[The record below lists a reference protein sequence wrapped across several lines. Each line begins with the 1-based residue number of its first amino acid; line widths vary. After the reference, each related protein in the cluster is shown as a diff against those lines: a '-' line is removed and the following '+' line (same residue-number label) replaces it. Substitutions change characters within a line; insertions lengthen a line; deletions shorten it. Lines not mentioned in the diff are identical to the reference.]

1 MCRWNDWGK
10 PCICVQQVKLFGKRC
25 GGEGGRGERRII
37 ACGIQCA
44 GAIWGKVSLSSSKTR
59 ILQLSLWS
67 SPAALQCT
75 EAPHTLVELLLYYC
89 WVIPSPPRCALD
101 LARARNTYARGHSL
115 TLMHTHTHTLSRSL
129 SLSHA
134 HTHSLSVSLSHA
146 LARTDF
152 PAAFLVVPICEQLRC
167 STEWRQRPRQRNF
180 FFHFDTKCE
189 KELREIKYWSRSPEA
204 CSQNNNCLEMFLVG
218 SCRRLKFFFSFEW
231 KWSAPFPGLPVSN
244 GLKLKLKFWKKKIKL
259 KQKIKNS
266 VGEIDRKKNCEREQK
281 EVFSVNSGFRFPWDG
296 QVWSDRSWAF
306 DGLFG
311 RTLSRGKSASVHGR
325 PDNQARWSVGNAAAA
340 ATALISDPTIFK
352 AWSNFGWKVFFFCC
366 SKNRFDYV
374 YPCPWSHRQFPKRS
388 FRIPKKQLK
397 TNITGKKTFCF
408 VFRFGFWNRNW
419 NGNLVNVGTFL
430 GGNRCW
436 DWNPIFPRAC
446 LNPRTCFSKNY
457 GPVI

>member
-266 VGEIDRKKNCEREQK
+266 VGEVDRKKNCEREQK

-296 QVWSDRSWAF
+296 QVWSDRSWALRLMDF
-306 DGLFG
+306 LAEHYREAKVHQSTVGRTIRLVEVSAMLLLLPRPSSQILRFSKLEAILAEKFFFFAAAKIDSIMFILVLGHIVNFRKGLFEF
-311 RTLSRGKSASVHGR
+311 R
-325 PDNQARWSVGNAAAA
+325 
-340 ATALISDPTIFK
+340 
-352 AWSNFGWKVFFFCC
+352 
-366 SKNRFDYV
+366 KN
-374 YPCPWSHRQFPKRS
+374 S
-388 FRIPKKQLK
+388 
-397 TNITGKKTFCF
+397 
-408 VFRFGFWNRNW
+408 
-419 NGNLVNVGTFL
+419 
-430 GGNRCW
+430 
-436 DWNPIFPRAC
+436 
-446 LNPRTCFSKNY
+446 
-457 GPVI
+457 

>member
-266 VGEIDRKKNCEREQK
+266 VGEIDRKKIVNENKKRCFRWIPDSDFLETAKFEVIVRGRCVWWTFWQNTIERQK
-281 EVFSVNSGFRFPWDG
+281 CISPRSAGQSGSLKCRQCCCCCHGPHL
-296 QVWSDRSWAF
+296 RSYDFQSLKQFW
-306 DGLFG
+306 L
-311 RTLSRGKSASVHGR
+311 KS
-325 PDNQARWSVGNAAAA
+325 
-340 ATALISDPTIFK
+340 
-352 AWSNFGWKVFFFCC
+352 FFFLLQQ
-366 SKNRFDYV
+366 K
-374 YPCPWSHRQFPKRS
+374 
-388 FRIPKKQLK
+388 
-397 TNITGKKTFCF
+397 
-408 VFRFGFWNRNW
+408 
-419 NGNLVNVGTFL
+419 
-430 GGNRCW
+430 
-436 DWNPIFPRAC
+436 
-446 LNPRTCFSKNY
+446 
-457 GPVI
+457 

>member
-59 ILQLSLWS
+59 ILQLSLWP

-115 TLMHTHTHTLSRSL
+115 THTHTHTLSFGLALFHMHTHTL
-129 SLSHA
+129 SLSFF
-134 HTHSLSVSLSHA
+134 HTRSHA
-146 LARTDF
+146 PISQQHFWWCLSANSY
-152 PAAFLVVPICEQLRC
+152 VV
-167 STEWRQRPRQRNF
+167 RPSGGSDRGSAIF

-266 VGEIDRKKNCEREQK
+266 VGEVDRKKIVNENKKRCFRWIPDSDFLETAKFEVIVRGRCVWWTFWQNTIERQK
-281 EVFSVNSGFRFPWDG
+281 CISPRSAGHSGSFKCRQCCCHGPHLRSYDFQSLKQFRLKSFFFATAKIDSIMFILVLGHIVNFRK
-296 QVWSDRSWAF
+296 
-306 DGLFG
+306 GLFEF
-311 RTLSRGKSASVHGR
+311 R
-325 PDNQARWSVGNAAAA
+325 
-340 ATALISDPTIFK
+340 
-352 AWSNFGWKVFFFCC
+352 
-366 SKNRFDYV
+366 KN
-374 YPCPWSHRQFPKRS
+374 S
-388 FRIPKKQLK
+388 
-397 TNITGKKTFCF
+397 
-408 VFRFGFWNRNW
+408 
-419 NGNLVNVGTFL
+419 
-430 GGNRCW
+430 
-436 DWNPIFPRAC
+436 
-446 LNPRTCFSKNY
+446 
-457 GPVI
+457 